1 MPLRKLEPV
10 DPVALATDTGAILA
24 RIRRPAT
31 TRGFQDALQRFGA
44 YLNEL
49 PGNTRAPEDEL
60 KPEDRQMFECFLVHA
75 RKTYAHSTV
84 LNAVLGPLNQFVS
97 VVRCLRAARKMFFF
111 FLFLLLLHL
120 QQLSLGRPSL
130 VKTTFPGIA
139 AQLRKALL
147 HEYGDQRPCWKD
159 ALLGVDIHYAVRRLD
174 IHCPY
179 DVTRR
184 WGCGVGTGAGT

>member
-111 FLFLLLLHL
+111 SFTATQSRSAITGEDHI
-120 QQLSLGRPSL
+120 SGHCCS
-130 VKTTFPGIA
+130 TTEGSVARI
-139 AQLRKALL
+139 R
-147 HEYGDQRPCWKD
+147 
-159 ALLGVDIHYAVRRLD
+159 
-174 IHCPY
+174 
-179 DVTRR
+179 
-184 WGCGVGTGAGT
+184 